1 MRNNRIFIVLLGA
14 AVLLVVGATLWQVTA
29 TSQVVSAASEEAVG
43 AGDWAEFSSP
53 AAVVARPP
61 SYRSRMG
68 QCYDVPLQEAG
79 SCLAS
84 AAESATGDPRFYS
97 PGPDEC
103 FDVSLS
109 ETCDR

>member
-1 MRNNRIFIVLLGA
+1 MRNNRILVVLLGA

-29 TSQVVSAASEEAVG
+29 TAQVVSAASAEGVG
-43 AGDWAEFSSP
+43 AADRAEISSP
-53 AAVVARPP
+53 AAAVAQPP
-61 SYRSRMG
+61 SYRSQMG
-68 QCYDVPLQEAG
+68 ECYDVPLQEAG

-84 AAESATGDPRFYS
+84 AAESASGDPRFYG

-103 FDVSLS
+103 FDVSLG